1 MYTRIET
8 NKQTYFGITNMIYLP
23 NVYVFKKKIEELNQ
37 LVYLLDKDMIFWP
50 LDWHL
55 PDSAYESSYRLEG

>member
-23 NVYVFKKKIEELNQ
+23 NVYVFSEKNRRVKSIGL
-37 LVYLLDKDMIFWP
+37 F
-50 LDWHL
+50 
-55 PDSAYESSYRLEG
+55 AG